1 MRLTSKDIA
10 PLRIPIAA
18 LVVAVALGWA
28 IVSYTKHDLEEARRR
43 LGTWTGAL
51 QEARDRF
58 QRSDEEKATIL
69 KYLPTYTALQQQG
82 FVGTERRLEWVE
94 ALRAADRKA
103 GLHGVQYKIEPQE
116 SSLHPAVSGT
126 IAQRLRRSTMRLTL
140 GVTHE
145 ADLLEFMDVLKE
157 QGVGVFSVNSCALS
171 ALQIGQPEPGKA
183 NLSAECE
190 IDWLTV
196 AARQEP
202 RT

>member
-1 MRLTSKDIA
+1 MKLTSKDIA
-10 PLRIPIAA
+10 PLRIPLAA

-28 IVSYTKHDLEEARRR
+28 IISYTKRDLDETQGR
-43 LGTWTGAL
+43 LATWTGAL

-69 KYLPTYTALQQQG
+69 KYLPDYTALQQQG

-116 SSLHPAVSGT
+116 SSAHPAVGGT

-140 GVTHE
+140 GITHE
-145 ADLLEFMDVLKE
+145 ADLLEFMDALRE
-157 QGVGVFSVNSCALS
+157 QGVGVFSVRSCAVS
-171 ALQIGQPEPGKA
+171 PVQSGQPEPGKA
-183 NLSAECE
+183 NLNAECE
-190 IDWLTV
+190 IDWLSV
-196 AARQEP
+196 AAREEP